1 MTQSESARG
10 RTAMALTAVPPGTA
24 ALAGAPWQV
33 VVGVSV
39 ASMLVGVL
47 STVFPQ
53 NSRDRLLWWRDRRR
67 YQEKAR
73 QHRGR
78 ATIAPTAAERQSRIG

>member
-1 MTQSESARG
+1 MPA
-10 RTAMALTAVPPGTA
+10 GTA

-33 VVGVSV
+33 VVAIST

-47 STVFPQ
+47 SAVFPQ
-53 NSRDRLLWWRDRRR
+53 NSRDRLMWWRDRRR

-73 QHRGR
+73 QHRDR
-78 ATIAPTAAERQSRIG
+78 APSTPAVHQRQGPIP

>member
-1 MTQSESARG
+1 MTQSESMRG
-10 RTAMALTAVPPGTA
+10 RAAMALTAVPPGTA

-33 VVGVSV
+33 VVGISL

-47 STVFPQ
+47 GTVFPQ

-78 ATIAPTAAERQSRIG
+78 AVPEPERQGP